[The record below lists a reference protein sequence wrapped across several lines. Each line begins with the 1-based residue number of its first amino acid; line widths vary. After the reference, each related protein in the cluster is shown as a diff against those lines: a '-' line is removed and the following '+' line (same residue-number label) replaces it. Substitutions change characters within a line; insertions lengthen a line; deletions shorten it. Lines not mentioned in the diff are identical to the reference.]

1 MDAAGTSVMGHG
13 IYYKE
18 NVASGEP
25 LSYNCLKVDY
35 CNCITKL
42 LSVNLM
48 YDIFVR
54 LKIHLHWSHGFG
66 TYVYQSYPE
75 YEKQGAYLTTEII
88 FRVVKKVLTER
99 KLLTFRN
106 LYVHLDNYSVNKN
119 FTIISAMG
127 ALTILGSLDN
137 YLCMHL
143 LWSF

>member
-1 MDAAGTSVMGHG
+1 MV
-13 IYYKE
+13 
-18 NVASGEP
+18 
-25 LSYNCLKVDY
+25 
-35 CNCITKL
+35 
-42 LSVNLM
+42 
-48 YDIFVR
+48 
-54 LKIHLHWSHGFG
+54 HGFG

-75 YEKQGAYLTTEII
+75 YEKQGANLTTEII

-137 YLCMHL
+137 YLCMYL